1 MPLQHSSIRKK
12 DNMNS
17 IKKQPFR
24 KNALITV
31 WVMVLMLVLPGRAT
45 AQGMPVYDNT
55 NFLSLG
61 KQLIES
67 AKQTAELLKMAEEL
81 NAVREKIEKVNNA
94 VRQYQAVRDITKNNE
109 ELFEMVGDDLRE
121 VLNSPYIHGDEV
133 EVITNAFNG
142 IMEHSLNQLEFME
155 QVLSNDFLN
164 MSDAERLEILEGQRE
179 ASQRMLADIKLKKR
193 RYDMVISF
201 RKMQTLIKD
210 RKLNY

>member
-1 MPLQHSSIRKK
+1 
-12 DNMNS
+12 MNI

-24 KNALITV
+24 KSALTTV
-31 WVMVLMLVLPGRAT
+31 GVLVLMLVLPGRAM

-67 AKQTAELLKMAEEL
+67 AKQTAELLRMAEEL

-109 ELFEMVGDDLRE
+109 ELFQMVGDDLRE

-142 IMEHSLNQLEFME
+142 IMEHSLNQLDFME

-179 ASQRMLADIKLKKR
+179 ASQRMLAAVKLKKR

-201 RKMQTLIKD
+201 RKMQTLIND

>member
-1 MPLQHSSIRKK
+1 
-12 DNMNS
+12 MNS

-155 QVLSNDFLN
+155 QVHSNDFLN

>member
-1 MPLQHSSIRKK
+1 
-12 DNMNS
+12 MNI

-31 WVMVLMLVLPGRAT
+31 WVLVLMLVLPGRAM

-67 AKQTAELLKMAEEL
+67 AKQTAELLRMAEEL

-109 ELFEMVGDDLRE
+109 ELFQMVGDDLRE

-142 IMEHSLNQLEFME
+142 IMEHSLNQLDFME

-179 ASQRMLADIKLKKR
+179 ASQRMLAAVKLKKR

-201 RKMQTLIKD
+201 RKMQTLIND

>member
-1 MPLQHSSIRKK
+1 
-12 DNMNS
+12 MNS